1 MAPPSAATSSS
12 LLDRVHATCRR
23 RQFSRHTETSYR
35 RWIIR
40 YVRFHDTTHPRELD
54 ADDVKAFL
62 NHLAVHRNVAAST
75 QNQALNALVFLYDDV
90 LDRPLGE
97 IGAIE
102 RADRPKRLPTVLSK
116 NKVRR
121 LSGAMDR
128 GPSALVAHLLYGGG
142 LCTVA
147 ACVCPKDCGSA

>member
-1 MAPPSAATSSS
+1 M
-12 LLDRVHATCRR
+12 
-23 RQFSRHTETSYR
+23 
-35 RWIIR
+35 
-40 YVRFHDTTHPRELD
+40 
-54 ADDVKAFL
+54 KAFL
-62 NHLAVHRNVAAST
+62 NHLAAHRNVAAST

-90 LDRPLGE
+90 LDRPLSE

-121 LSGAMDR
+121 LFR

-142 LCTVA
+142 LRLSEGLRLRVKDLGFDQRRIVVRDGKGEGPDHDPPRHA
-147 ACVCPKDCGSA
+147 ARPAP